1 MVEADQQQP
10 SEACLH
16 KNNYALREVV
26 TEVKYPTKQ
35 RSQNTTYSHIEA
47 FARLYKLI
55 KSSDKVAEIE
65 QVLQRIDASLDTSQ
79 HAAAE
84 KEKKTSP

>member
-1 MVEADQQQP
+1 LVLAHYVAYIPLELFQ
-10 SEACLH
+10 
-16 KNNYALREVV
+16 
-26 TEVKYPTKQ
+26 
-35 RSQNTTYSHIEA
+35 
-47 FARLYKLI
+47 
-55 KSSDKVAEIE
+55 SSDKVAEIE